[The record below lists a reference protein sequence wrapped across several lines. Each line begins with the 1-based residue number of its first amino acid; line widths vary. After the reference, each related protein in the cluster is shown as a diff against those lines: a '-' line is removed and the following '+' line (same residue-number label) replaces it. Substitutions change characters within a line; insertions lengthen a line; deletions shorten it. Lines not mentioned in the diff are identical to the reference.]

1 MKGKVVTID
10 LMNSNISLNPKSIYS
25 NLIQSTLNVSFNK
38 HFHLAQITIMY
49 SDYVDAK

>member
-1 MKGKVVTID
+1 MKGKVVSID
-10 LMNSNISLNPKSIYS
+10 LMNSNMSLNPNPIYS

-38 HFHLAQITIMY
+38 HFHLARITTMY